1 MSEPENF
8 LARWSRRKR
17 DGADEIND
25 AKAPAETPGDDRGLA
40 AETDKSAAGDGP
52 RAEPSEPPFDL
63 ESLPPIESITADTDI
78 RPFLASGVPL
88 ELSRAA
94 LRRAWA
100 ADPKIRDFVGLADY
114 DWDFNEP
121 GAVPGFGPLEM
132 TDELRQAVARII
144 GPTPGEHGPA
154 ATPAAASVD
163 PGSTKNA
170 DETSPEEQALATTDE
185 ERIVGIAQA
194 PPVEKSDEAQDCD
207 EPRARGNADLPAQHG
222 SNVRQNLRSIT
233 RRGHGRALPK

>member
-25 AKAPAETPGDDRGLA
+25 AKAPAETPGDDRSLA

-52 RAEPSEPPFDL
+52 RAEPPEPPFDL

-78 RPFLASGVPL
+78 RPFLASGVPP

-144 GPTPGEHGPA
+144 GPTPGEQGPA
-154 ATPAAASVD
+154 ATPAATSVD

-170 DETSPEEQALATTDE
+170 DETSPEEQALATANE
-185 ERIVGIAQA
+185 QRIAGIAQA
-194 PPVEKSDEAQDCD
+194 PPADETEKPQDSDEAW
-207 EPRARGNADLPAQHG
+207 ARGNGDLPAQDG
-222 SNVRQNLRSIT
+222 SNVRQKLQPMA